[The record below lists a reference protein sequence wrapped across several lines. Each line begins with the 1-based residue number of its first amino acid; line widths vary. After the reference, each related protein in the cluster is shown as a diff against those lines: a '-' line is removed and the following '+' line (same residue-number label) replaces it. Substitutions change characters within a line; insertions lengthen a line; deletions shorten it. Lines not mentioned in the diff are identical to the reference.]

1 MTTTARNATA
11 EASVTMV
18 RAATIRA
25 GMPRAAMPHGPMTP
39 AATTASSDRPSH
51 HVPGAD
57 VLLVLGQPAVA
68 QQLDARHQA
77 SQRATGRRMENLWA
91 TDRRMGSRLAI
102 VVLARNAQADLVR
115 NAPVALTAVRA
126 RNAADAAIVPAHPE
140 RVELPARVHLAM
152 VAHLAAGLRVR
163 AARIPGASASLS

>member
-77 SQRATGRRMENLWA
+77 SQRATDRRMENQRV
-91 TDRRMGSRLAI
+91 TGRRMGSRLAI
-102 VVLARNAQADLVR
+102 AVRVRSGQADLVR
-115 NAPVALTAVRA
+115 NAPVALTALGG
-126 RNAADAAIVPAHPE
+126 RNVADAAIVQAPPE
-140 RVELPARVHLAM
+140 LVEHRARARLETVVHR
-152 VAHLAAGLRVR
+152 AAAIRVR
-163 AARIPGASASLS
+163 AARIPGESASPS